1 MDALKLIINFNQKI
15 LKIFYV
21 CMIDVF
27 KFQKKLKI
35 LYVCMTDVLKL
46 ILNYKTI
53 KNISCIYDRC
63 LKIDFKFQKKTIKN
77 IQYMHDGCLKIEF
90 KFQQKIIKNIL
101 CMMDVKKNIFKFQ

>member
-35 LYVCMTDVLKL
+35 LYVCM
-46 ILNYKTI
+46 
-53 KNISCIYDRC
+53 YDGC
-63 LKIDFKFQKKTIKN
+63 LKIDFKLQNNKK
-77 IQYMHDGCLKIEF
+77 YFMYL
-90 KFQQKIIKNIL
+90 
-101 CMMDVKKNIFKFQ
+101 

>member
-53 KNISCIYDRC
+53 KNISCIYDGC
-63 LKIDFKFQKKTIKN
+63 LKIDFKFQKKYILFIYDGRIKFFF
-77 IQYMHDGCLKIEF
+77 Y
-90 KFQQKIIKNIL
+90 FQQKKNIL
-101 CMMDVKKNIFKFQ
+101 TM

>member
-53 KNISCIYDRC
+53 KNILCIYDGC
-63 LKIDFKFQKKTIKN
+63 LKIDFKFQKN
-77 IQYMHDGCLKIEF
+77 IFYLFMMEGLNF
-90 KFQQKIIKNIL
+90 FFYFQQKKNIL
-101 CMMDVKKNIFKFQ
+101 TM